1 MTPTKSLTE
10 VTQAIAQMAL
20 SGTAPYDPFT
30 LLMDAHHYLVEY
42 YLENTEKN
50 PPLAWCE
57 LQKMVGKPVWIEC
70 YPEGHKSSAR
80 WYVIREIGSKDRE
93 NLMYCHGAFHFTKDA
108 QGKIWNA
115 YLKERTNA
123 NEA

>member
-80 WYVIREIGSKDRE
+80 WYVIR
-93 NLMYCHGAFHFTKDA
+93 
-108 QGKIWNA
+108 
-115 YLKERTNA
+115 
-123 NEA
+123 